1 MILIIFTIIFSFLVT
16 FFLVP
21 ASQIIGI
28 HYKLLDYPS
37 SRKKHKEPIVRIGG
51 LGIFISWLLTLLIIF
66 FLNPFKLDFLIE
78 KSSFS
83 LMEIMISS
91 FLFFIIGF
99 ADDIKRLSPYLRLF
113 LQFGVASFC
122 WGAGLSIDYLNLTLI
137 FPNIEPYIL
146 PVFLSYLITIFF
158 VVSVVNAVNW
168 WDGLDGLSSG
178 TSIISIFFLMIINLN
193 FNNGNLSKDSLLM
206 ASLLGT
212 LLGFL
217 IYNYKPA
224 KILMGDGGSYFIGF
238 SLSYLTVLN
247 NFSKNLD
254 NLDQP
259 QKIYLILP
267 VLVVLPLLLDMVK
280 VIIVRLFSSKLL
292 FKPDR
297 LHIHHNLLKMGLTE
311 IQAVHQIYVF
321 VLLVSSLSLYFLEL
335 QYSSSYF
342 FICIFIFCLIT
353 IINFKKKF
361 LN

>member
-1 MILIIFTIIFSFLVT
+1 MVT
-16 FFLVP
+16 LFLVP
-21 ASQIIGI
+21 AAQRIGI
-28 HYKLLDYPS
+28 RYKLLDYPS

-51 LGIFISWLLTLLIIF
+51 LAIFISWLLTLLIIF
-66 FLNPFKLDFLIE
+66 FLNPLKLEFL
-78 KSSFS
+78 KDDSSFS
-83 LMEIMISS
+83 LIEIIISS
-91 FLFFIIGF
+91 FLFFILGF

-113 LQFGVASFC
+113 FQFAVASYC

-146 PVFLSYLITIFF
+146 PVFFSYLITTFF
-158 VVSVVNAVNW
+158 IVSVVNAVNW

-178 TSIISIFFLMIINLN
+178 TSIISIFFLIIINLS
-193 FNNGNLSKDSLLM
+193 FNNGFVSKDSLLM
-206 ASLLGT
+206 ANLLGT

-224 KILMGDGGSYFIGF
+224 RILMGDGGSYFIGF

-247 NFSKNLD
+247 NFSKSLD

-259 QKIYLILP
+259 QKTYLILP

-280 VIIVRLFSSKLL
+280 VIIARLFSSKLL

-297 LHIHHNLLKMGLTE
+297 LHIHHNLLEMGLTE
-311 IQAVHQIYVF
+311 IEAVHQIYVF

-335 QYSSSYF
+335 QFSLNYF
-342 FICIFIFCLIT
+342 FICIFIFCFIT
-353 IINFKKKF
+353 FINFKKKF
-361 LN
+361 LR